1 MTEGGSGALW
11 EIGLGLGRQSVVLTN
26 KIMAWG
32 TVGDDWRTAGDGVG
46 QGSPVTKT
54 RQQ

>member
-1 MTEGGSGALW
+1 MGNRVRQASM
-11 EIGLGLGRQSVVLTN
+11 GRQSVVLTN
-26 KIMAWG
+26 KLMAWG
-32 TVGDDWRTAGDGVG
+32 TTGGTAGVGRG